1 MDKDTDRET
10 AQYLADYLADY
21 LEEDDINRKGENLVR
36 IIADRVRDGF
46 RLSQLELSSGT
57 RNLAKARFEDILYGR
72 K

>member
-10 AQYLADYLADY
+10 AQYLADYL
-21 LEEDDINRKGENLVR
+21 EEDDINRKGEDLVR
-36 IIADRVRDGF
+36 IIADRVREGF

>member
-1 MDKDTDRET
+1 MDKDRET

-21 LEEDDINRKGENLVR
+21 LEEDDINNRKGENLVR

>member
-10 AQYLADYLADY
+10 AQYLADYL
-21 LEEDDINRKGENLVR
+21 EEDDINRKGGNLVR